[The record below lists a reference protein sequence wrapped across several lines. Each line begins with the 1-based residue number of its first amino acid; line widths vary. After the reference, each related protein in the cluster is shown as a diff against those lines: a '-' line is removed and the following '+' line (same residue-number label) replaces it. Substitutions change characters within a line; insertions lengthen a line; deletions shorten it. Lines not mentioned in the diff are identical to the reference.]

1 MSREIP
7 DKKMRDVTNLIVGA
21 GRGVEGS
28 DEGVDPFFLLLI
40 FFFLSLHK
48 NAGRCR
54 DESYKIYDSGLSP
67 IS

>member
-40 FFFLSLHK
+40 FFFLSL
-48 NAGRCR
+48 
-54 DESYKIYDSGLSP
+54 P
-67 IS
+67 T